1 MKTFSFLKLN
11 FLEITLL
18 ATILLVAIF
27 LRLYKLSDVP
37 PGVNRDEA
45 AIGYTAYSLLKTG
58 RDEYGRL
65 LPLSFQSFGDWKLPL
80 YIYTTVPFVKIF
92 GLTETA
98 VRLPSALAGILTVFL
113 TFFLVRELFGKTSL
127 ALLTTALLAIAPW
140 HLHLSRVES
149 ESNVA
154 VLWIVLALLLFLKG
168 LKRPWFMGLSLPIF
182 ALTYY
187 TYHGNHV
194 FTTLLILG
202 LSLIYVRDLPR
213 TKHLLIGTIVF
224 SLLTAFIFMQT
235 FLSADKTKISGISIF
250 GNPTTVHEK
259 IELPR
264 NEHINPN
271 SLIPRFFHNRV
282 LYSLET
288 VFQNY
293 LKAFSPEFLFISGGA
308 NRAHNVANFGNMYLA
323 EAPFFFLGIYVLLG
337 SLQKKQNRFLLW
349 WLLISPVA
357 ASITKDAPHTNRMFA
372 IFPLPPL
379 LVALGM
385 LWILENVKLRAV
397 RLSLAWIMVI
407 ALLINFGVY
416 LERYYIHFPRNESQY
431 WGKEYKQL
439 NGLLNSQEYSRKKIV
454 MSRPEYSPYIFLLFY
469 SGYDPKLYQ
478 QGAQRYS
485 PTEDQFVHVKSFGRY
500 SFRSINWE
508 QDRELPDT
516 LLVEYSQELLDF
528 IRKGHY
534 RFKETLLPTMQ
545 PFFAIVE
552 TGKN

>member
-1 MKTFSFLKLN
+1 MKNFSFRKLN
-11 FLEITLL
+11 LLEITIL
-18 ATILLVAIF
+18 AIILVVAIF

-37 PGVNRDEA
+37 PGVNQDEA
-45 AIGYTAYSLLKTG
+45 AIGYTAYSLLQTG
-58 RDEYGRL
+58 KDEYGRL

-80 YIYTTVPFVKIF
+80 YIYATIPFVKIF

-98 VRLPSALAGILTVFL
+98 VRLPSALAGILTVLL

-127 ALLTTALLAIAPW
+127 ALLATALLAIAPW
-140 HLHLSRVES
+140 QLHLSRVES

-154 VLWIVLALLLFLKG
+154 VFWVVLALLLFLKG
-168 LKRPWFMGLSLPIF
+168 FKRPWFMGLSLVIF

-187 TYHGNHV
+187 TYHGNHI
-194 FTTLLILG
+194 FTTLLLLG
-202 LSLIYVRDLPR
+202 LSLIYTRDLPK
-213 TKHLLIGTIVF
+213 TKYLLIGMIVF
-224 SLLTAFIFMQT
+224 GLLTAFIFMQT

-264 NEHINPN
+264 NEHLNPN

-308 NRAHNVANFGNMYLA
+308 NRAHNIANFGNMYLA

-337 SLQKKQNRFLLW
+337 SLQKKQNRLLLW
-349 WLLISPVA
+349 WLLISPIA

-379 LVALGM
+379 LVALGVFWV
-385 LWILENVKLRAV
+385 LGNLKPKAV
-397 RLSLAWIMVI
+397 RLSFTLIVAI
-407 ALLINFGVY
+407 ALLVNFGVY
-416 LERYYIHFPRNESQY
+416 LEQYYIHFPRNEGQY

-439 NGLLNSQEYSRKKIV
+439 NGLLSSEEYSRKKIV

-478 QGAQRYS
+478 QEVQRYP
-485 PTEDQFVHVKSFGRY
+485 PTTDQFVHVKSFGRY

-516 LLVEYSQELLDF
+516 LLVEYSQELPDF
-528 IRKGHY
+528 IKKGPY
-534 RFKETLLPTMQ
+534 RFKETLLPTMR
-545 PFFAIVE
+545 PFFTIVE